1 MKELFVMLAFFLVCG
16 VTSQEFPSCA
26 ENQPLEDNCECGA
39 SICFKGY
46 KCIDD
51 GEANTGCVTNSCT
64 DFNNPLGHS
73 CFCGI
78 YLCEIGSVCFNGVC
92 TTPTTN
98 PGISSSTPPTTNP
111 ETSSST
117 TPTTNPGTSSST
129 PPTTNPETSS
139 TTPEEESIT
148 KKIVKTFL
156 VGLTIALP
164 LGLVL
169 YLMFKL

>member
-1 MKELFVMLAFFLVCG
+1 M
-16 VTSQEFPSCA
+16 
-26 ENQPLEDNCECGA
+26 
-39 SICFKGY
+39 
-46 KCIDD
+46 CIDD
-51 GEANTGCVTNSCT
+51 GKANTGCVMNTCTNS
-64 DFNNPLGHS
+64 NNPLGHS
-73 CFCGI
+73 CFCGGD
-78 YLCEIGSVCFNGVC
+78 LCEIGSACFNGVC

-129 PPTTNPETSS
+129 PPTTNPGTSS
-139 TTPEEESIT
+139 STPEEESIT
-148 KKIVKTFL
+148 KKFVKTVVKTFL